1 MIRAWWVLLLL
12 LCIRQQPKQQVHT
25 RGTKQQQPQQ
35 QQQQQRQ
42 QPPGTATIKQQQH
55 RHVKVSGAKQTA
67 ETKTTKIGAEIAAG
81 ALQGEKLEMKIKALK
96 QELQEAQEKQTKLKE
111 EQLKREKL
119 KAEAEAKAKTEAPK
133 VLYRQPIQTKQEIQ
147 KPTNTLRCAKNTNYF
162 CIEETT
168 CCLNLRGGWGCC
180 PKPGVSALLLCDC
193 NALNGLNRF
202 QPCSVSPR
210 SLQCFHLCSIRN
222 SHFDLTSDA
231 TEFC

>member
-25 RGTKQQQPQQ
+25 RGTKQQQQQ

-42 QPPGTATIKQQQH
+42 QPLGTSTIKQQHQ
-55 RHVKVSGAKQTA
+55 HVKVSGAKQTA
-67 ETKTTKIGAEIAAG
+67 DTKTTKIGTEIAAG

-119 KAEAEAKAKTEAPK
+119 KAEAEAKSKTEAPK
-133 VLYRQPIQTKQEIQ
+133 VLYKQPIQTKQEIQ

-180 PKPGVSALLLCDC
+180 PNPGVSALLLCDC
-193 NALNGLNRF
+193 NALDGLNRI
-202 QPCSVSPR
+202 QPCSVSPC
-210 SLQCFHLCSIRN
+210 SLQCFHLCSNIN
-222 SHFDLTSDA
+222 SHFDLASDA
-231 TEFC
+231 IQLC